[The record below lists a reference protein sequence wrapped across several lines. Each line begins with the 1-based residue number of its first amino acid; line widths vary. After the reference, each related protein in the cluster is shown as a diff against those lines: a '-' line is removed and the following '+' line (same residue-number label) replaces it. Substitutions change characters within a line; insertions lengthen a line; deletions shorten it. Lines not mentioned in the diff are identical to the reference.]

1 MTVVLVNPPG
11 VRANGRTYLGEQ
23 KLGDPWVYSSM
34 PMEHLGMMSIKA
46 YARKRGLEVVTVNGL
61 VAGHES
67 VEQTWQAMQAA
78 AAVSGVPRL
87 VGFSCIDTFAEVV
100 WLARRARQCWEGVQ
114 IALGNVIA
122 TLNYERILGNYD
134 CFDFV
139 VVGDG
144 EVTFTELALA
154 VANGAGVEG
163 ISGLARR
170 DEQGRIVCSPSGL
183 VDLDELPWPA
193 REELPMVLGDGF
205 AASVFT
211 TRGCPY
217 RCTFCGTGAVSAML
231 GRTSY
236 RAKSVDAVIDE
247 IAYLVTDFDIKFLSI
262 TDDLFVSKHP
272 GSQQRAVEFA
282 SAMLGRGIDVDFM
295 IDIRLDSV
303 VDLDVFT
310 HLHRAGLRRVF
321 VGLETGS
328 YHQLRAYRKQVLNR
342 GQDAADT
349 INALQQLGIDVI
361 PGTIMF
367 HPTVRPEELRETA
380 RLLRATKYTQPF
392 KFMGRITPYPGTPL
406 YQAYS
411 EAGYLSAEWPLGQ
424 WDFVD
429 PEAARVYAEVVARIA
444 PDNDITFDEAEAFF
458 LARLDEWENT
468 THAKSTTR

>member
-1 MTVVLVNPPG
+1 MTVLLVNPAG
-11 VRANGRTYLGEQ
+11 VRGNGRSYVGAQ
-23 KLGDPWVYSSM
+23 KLWGPWVYSSM

-46 YARKRGLEVVTVNGL
+46 YAKRRGLEVVTVNGL
-61 VAGHES
+61 VAGHEG

-78 AAVSGVPRL
+78 VAVSGVPRL
-87 VGFSCIDTFAEVV
+87 VGFSCIDTFAEVL

-122 TLNYERILGNYD
+122 TLNYERILGEYD

-144 EVTFTELALA
+144 EVAFTELALA
-154 VANGAGVEG
+154 VVNGAGVEG
-163 ISGLARR
+163 IAGLARR

-193 REELPMVLGDGF
+193 REELPTVLGDGF

-236 RAKSVDAVIDE
+236 RVKSVDAVVDE
-247 IAYLVTDFDIKFLSI
+247 IGYLVSDFDVKFLSI

-282 SAMLGRGIDVDFM
+282 SAMIGRGIDVNFM

-303 VDLDVFT
+303 VDLEVFKQ
-310 HLHRAGLRRVF
+310 LYRAGLRRVF

-328 YHQLRAYRKQVLNR
+328 YDQLRAYRKQILNR

-380 RLLRATKYTQPF
+380 RLLRATKYRHPF
-392 KFMGRITPYPGTPL
+392 KFLSKITPYPGTPL

-411 EAGYLSAEWPLGQ
+411 AAGYLSAEWPLGQ

-429 PEAARVYAEVVARIA
+429 PHAARVYADVVARIA
-444 PDNDITFDEAEAFF
+444 PDENISFDEAEAFF
-458 LARLDEWENT
+458 LARLDKWDNAT
-468 THAKSTTR
+468 ALNAG